1 MRHSRRQLRV
11 RINILRYQIFF
22 NQQFLQYGHYKVVFL
37 NLSKRN
43 IQYLTSFSKFR
54 AAYDFFYIRS
64 LIDKDLR
71 KFSDEWHEI
80 QKDVK
85 SKKTIR
91 GKNRYGSR
99 RNK

>member
-1 MRHSRRQLRV
+1 MRHSRKTIESQNKY
-11 RINILRYQIFF
+11 IAIPDFF
-22 NQQFLQYGHYKVVFL
+22 NQQFLQYGHYKVVL